1 MNCEIEGGGLLPH
14 GPYPDH
20 RLGPTLGHAA
30 HMARAALLNRVSKYD
45 VTPAQTHVLLYLHD
59 HGGQSLQRELTGHMR
74 VKPST
79 MNGVLDRMEEKGLVR
94 RSISGRDARRRLITL
109 TEKGEEQQALFQKS
123 FLDTE
128 EAMVRGFTAQEREA
142 LLSLLE
148 RVIQNLKEDS
158 ET

>member
-1 MNCEIEGGGLLPH
+1 MKSETENCEVFLREP
-14 GPYPDH
+14 
-20 RLGPTLGHAA
+20 RLGPTLGWAA
-30 HMARAALLNRVSKYD
+30 QLAKARMDARVSRYD
-45 VTPAQTHVLLYLHD
+45 VTPAQTHVLLYLQRHE
-59 HGGQSLQRELTGHMR
+59 GGQALQHELTGHMR

-109 TEKGEEQQALFQKS
+109 TEKGAEQQALFQQS

-128 EAMVRGFTAQEREA
+128 EAMVRGFSPGERET
-142 LLSLLE
+142 LLNLLE